1 MQLILRTLTGQTTTL
16 ASCDCRQFAWSPD
29 GNRVLYSTASTYTI
43 VNIRDLSSFTITGV
57 AGSIPYWSPDSR
69 FLVLDGSHMLMLV
82 QIANA
87 QKSILLSDTSNASG
101 KAPAES
107 LPATNALLQP
117 VANSIWAADSRHFLF
132 FTRQRLLWQGHLLNK
147 GNGLYTVTIDNQGH
161 PIGAPVVV
169 DTGKDSQAGWT
180 YQDPDTSFIY

>member
-1 MQLILRTLTGQTTTL
+1 
-16 ASCDCRQFAWSPD
+16 
-29 GNRVLYSTASTYTI
+29 
-43 VNIRDLSSFTITGV
+43 
-57 AGSIPYWSPDSR
+57 
-69 FLVLDGSHMLMLV
+69 MLMLV
-82 QIANA
+82 QVANA

-101 KAPAES
+101 NAPAES

-132 FTRQRLLWQGHLLNK
+132 FTRQRLLWQGHQLNK

-161 PIGAPVVV
+161 PVGAPVVV

-180 YQDPDTSFIY
+180 YQDPDTSFIYY